1 MRSSL
6 ECLQEFID
14 KNGEEWQKRLST
26 CMKSDEELSPDER
39 ACFQDFV
46 EAYREAVI
54 AGKSD
59 ELGAVKK
66 RIANDLLADE
76 LREYID
82 QYLTGFYAAEPLRTL
97 EVKDFDSAKKLADL
111 IFEEKIVRFNP
122 AIYEKYADF
131 GFDAEQT
138 FASVV
143 NVVASL
149 AEFTVEGNLQ
159 KKAIEEAVYTNIRIT
174 RKLSSYIAEKTDRNS
189 EAIRAGLILRRLS
202 ENN

>member
-1 MRSSL
+1 M
-6 ECLQEFID
+6 
-14 KNGEEWQKRLST
+14 
-26 CMKSDEELSPDER
+26 
-39 ACFQDFV
+39 
-46 EAYREAVI
+46 
-54 AGKSD
+54 
-59 ELGAVKK
+59 
-66 RIANDLLADE
+66 
-76 LREYID
+76 
-82 QYLTGFYAAEPLRTL
+82 
-97 EVKDFDSAKKLADL
+97 
-111 IFEEKIVRFNP
+111 RFNP

-174 RKLSSYIAEKTDRNS
+174 RKLSSYIAEKTDRNF
-189 EAIRAGLILRRLS
+189 EQIRAGLILRRLS